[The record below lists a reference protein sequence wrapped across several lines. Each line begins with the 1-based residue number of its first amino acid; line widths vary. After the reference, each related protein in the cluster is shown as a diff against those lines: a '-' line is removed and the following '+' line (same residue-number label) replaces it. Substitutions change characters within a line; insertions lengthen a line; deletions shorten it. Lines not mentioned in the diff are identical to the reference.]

1 MKRFGW
7 RKILGSPVLLILLL
21 LATPVV
27 AALWYRADAAQKVP
41 AIGSYD
47 WSKHPNVL
55 LISSP
60 PDDCGCGASTSEL
73 VTAGLKHNLAV
84 LVIAS
89 KPSKELNGLKRDF
102 AERGVVV
109 NDKVSEPVLRRFSPR
124 DKVTTVLVQDGRMV
138 RKVEGGYLEESFFA
152 KE

>member
-1 MKRFGW
+1 MSRF
-7 RKILGSPVLLILLL
+7 RKVLGSPLLLLVLL

-47 WSKHPNVL
+47 WSKHPNAL
-55 LISSP
+55 LISYP

-73 VTAGLKHNLAV
+73 VTAGLKHKLDV

-89 KPSKELNGLKRDF
+89 KPSKELSTLKQSFSPPR
-102 AERGVVV
+102 VVIGS
-109 NDKVSEPVLRRFSPR
+109 KVSESIVRRFSPR
-124 DKVTTVLVQDGRMV
+124 DKVTTVLIQNGRIM
-138 RKVEGGYLEESFFA
+138 RKVEGGYLDESFFDA